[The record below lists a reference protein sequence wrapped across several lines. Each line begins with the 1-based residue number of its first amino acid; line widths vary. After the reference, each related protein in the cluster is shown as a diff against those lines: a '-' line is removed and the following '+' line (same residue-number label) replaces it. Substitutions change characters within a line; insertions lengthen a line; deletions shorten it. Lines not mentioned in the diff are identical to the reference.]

1 MLTNMA
7 DTYAT
12 DTESDTV
19 TDTSVTSNTDELAD
33 KIVSKLARNS
43 EFKTLLADLIN
54 PIKKEMNSL
63 KTSVEKLEG
72 EVFELKKRK

>member
-19 TDTSVTSNTDELAD
+19 TDTNIMSNTDELAD

-43 EFKTLLADLIN
+43 EFKILLQ
-54 PIKKEMNSL
+54 
-63 KTSVEKLEG
+63 T
-72 EVFELKKRK
+72 